1 MYVYEYILQ
10 HNQKNYASIKDSLVL
25 TSKFGIDALHGAL
38 NRMQRWGSKNPGFKT
53 GRDEFITVWIK
64 INKQKNNW
72 VRKENS
78 FHWVN
83 RTRLLF
89 FFFFAF
95 HSEGDCLCSLFS
107 ATCIACILI
116 EVFNSN
122 IVKNPPHIH
131 SENRWLIY

>member
-38 NRMQRWGSKNPGFKT
+38 NRMQRWGPKNPWFKT

-64 INKQKNNW
+64 KKIEWEKKTHFI
-72 VRKENS
+72 E
-78 FHWVN
+78 
-83 RTRLLF
+83 LIGLDYY
-89 FFFFAF
+89 FFAF
-95 HSEGDCLCSLFS
+95 HSEDDCLCSLFS
-107 ATCIACILI
+107 STCIACILI

>member
-38 NRMQRWGSKNPGFKT
+38 NRMQRWGPKNPGFKT

-64 INKQKNNW
+64 INKKKIIEW
-72 VRKENS
+72 ENK
-78 FHWVN
+78 
-83 RTRLLF
+83 TRFIELIGLDYY

-107 ATCIACILI
+107 VTCIACILI